1 MTQFARTDQ
10 QLNRIIEI
18 LEELIESRNSLT
30 KVRRLERMLVN
41 LREVRRSMQRLNKT
55 DPNGRKKFWQLSRR
69 AVLLSVR
76 IARGLSST

>member
-1 MTQFARTDQ
+1 MSQFTRTVQ
-10 QLNRIIEI
+10 QLKRVIEI
-18 LEELIESRNSLT
+18 LEELIESRCSLT

-41 LREVRRSMQRLNKT
+41 LRGVRRSIQRVDKT
-55 DPNGRKKFWQLSRR
+55 DPKGRKKFWQLYRR